1 MIITQ
6 GGQIQVMLNKVN
18 EEQFFDYMEW
28 AEVEEVVY
36 SEHSNPHHI
45 LGPHVVE
52 TGIVVQAFLPNA
64 KNVTLKLVKT
74 GREYEML
81 KEDEAGYFATLI
93 PGKRIPAYVYV
104 IEENDGTA
112 KEIYDPY
119 AFEPLVDAVDI
130 TKFSS
135 GIHYEIYNV
144 LGAHVMERNGVKGTE
159 FAVWAPNA
167 MRVSVVGDFNQW
179 DGRLHP
185 MSRVE
190 DSGIFEIF
198 IPGVE
203 ENAIYKYEIKLP
215 GEVTFMKADPY
226 GYGSELRPDTAS
238 IVYDLNKYQWND
250 SKWIQERKKKKP
262 LQEPISI
269 YELHLGSWK
278 KPLSISDF
286 TENPDTLNEEEKAE
300 IDKKIGDSFYNYREL
315 APMIADYVKSMNYTH
330 IEIMPIME
338 HPLDESWGYQVTGYY
353 AVTSRYGTPEDFM
366 YFMDYMHKKNIG
378 VILDWV
384 PAHFPKDT
392 FGLANFDGTCLYENK
407 DPRRGCHPHWG
418 TLIFDFGRP
427 EVDNFLLGNALFWAE
442 KYHVDGIRI
451 DAVASMLYL
460 DYGKQEGEWLPNI
473 YGGNENL
480 EVIALLRKLNMLFEK
495 RKDGIMM
502 IAEESTA
509 WPKVTGEIVEEGL
522 GFDFKW
528 NMGWMNDFL
537 EYMKCDPL
545 YRSGRHSALT
555 FSMIYQYS
563 ENFILTLSHDEVVH
577 EKGSLIQKMPGDY
590 EQKFANLR
598 LAYGFMMTHPGKKLL
613 FMGQDFAQFDEWNE
627 KKSLEWELI
636 DEYDMHKKLNG
647 YVKALNA
654 FYQDYPALYML
665 DQETEGFEWINN
677 MDAEHSILSFLRK
690 TGKEEETLLIV
701 CNFTPV
707 VYEDF
712 KVGVPFKGK
721 YKETFNS
728 DRKEFGGQGNV
739 NSRLKQSKAEEWD
752 EREQS
757 ISITVPPLGIC
768 VFTCAPLGKEAGKTA
783 AKKTTARKTTVKKA
797 PAKKASVKKTET
809 TKVAGKKAET
819 AKTAGSTAKKTE
831 IVKAVENEAVK
842 KMENIK
848 AAEEKNVKAK
858 NVTTKAVEVD
868 KEIAKEIEIELQTAA
883 KLQESKKEKP
893 LKKAETVKTK
903 EEKKEAAVKNNKLK

>member
-1 MIITQ
+1 MQ
-6 GGQIQVMLNKVN
+6 GGQIQIMLNEVN

-28 AEVEEVVY
+28 AEIEEVVY
-36 SEHSNPHHI
+36 SEHSNPHRI

-52 TGIVVQAFLPNA
+52 NGIVVQTFLPNA

-74 GREYEML
+74 EKEYQML

-93 PGKRIPAYVYV
+93 PGKRIPAYTYI
-104 IEENDGTA
+104 IEEEDGGTR
-112 KEIYDPY
+112 EIYDPY
-119 AFEPLVDAVDI
+119 AFEPLTDAMDI
-130 TKFSS
+130 KKFSS
-135 GIHYEIYNV
+135 GIHYEIYDV

-179 DGRLHP
+179 DGRLHL
-185 MSRVE
+185 MSRVD
-190 DSGIFEIF
+190 DSGIFELF
-198 IPGVE
+198 IPEVGEDTV
-203 ENAIYKYEIKLP
+203 YKYEIKLP

-226 GYGSELRPDTAS
+226 GYGNELRPGNAS
-238 IVYDLNKYQWND
+238 VVHDLNKYQWGD
-250 SKWIQERKKKKP
+250 SKWLQERKKKKL
-262 LQEPISI
+262 LQEPVSI
-269 YELHLGSWK
+269 YELHLGSWT

-286 TENPDTLNEEEKAE
+286 TENQDALTKEERTE

-330 IEIMPIME
+330 IEIMPVME

-442 KYHVDGIRI
+442 KYHADGIRI

-473 YGGNENL
+473 YDSNENL
-480 EVIALLRKLNMLFEK
+480 EVVALLRKLNMLFEK
-495 RKDGIMM
+495 RKDGVMM

-537 EYMKCDPL
+537 EYMQCDPL
-545 YRSGRHSALT
+545 YRSGRHSNLT

-563 ENFILTLSHDEVVH
+563 ENFILTLSHDEVTH
-577 EKGSLIQKMPGDY
+577 GKGSLIQKMPGDY

-613 FMGQDFAQFDEWNE
+613 FMGQDFAQFDEWDE

-636 DEYDMHKKLNG
+636 EQYEMHKKMNN

-654 FYQDYPALYML
+654 FYQDYAALFML
-665 DQETEGFEWINN
+665 DQDIEGFEWINN

-690 TGKEEETLLIV
+690 TGKEEETLLVV

-707 VYEDF
+707 VYEEF

-768 VFTCAPLGKEAGKTA
+768 VFTCAPAGKEAEKST
-783 AKKTTARKTTVKKA
+783 AKKTAIKKA
-797 PAKKASVKKTET
+797 PVKKASVKKTKTLKTDKTTAANT
-809 TKVAGKKAET
+809 TKEAAKETIKENKAEAAEVPVNKKGKA
-819 AKTAGSTAKKTE
+819 AKTESNEQDKIKSEEIPVKGEKKLEAETKSESAEESKKTE
-831 IVKAVENEAVK
+831 NE
-842 KMENIK
+842 
-848 AAEEKNVKAK
+848 
-858 NVTTKAVEVD
+858 
-868 KEIAKEIEIELQTAA
+868 KE
-883 KLQESKKEKP
+883 
-893 LKKAETVKTK
+893 
-903 EEKKEAAVKNNKLK
+903 